1 MLTVARGELDR
12 AEELLDRALQI
23 VERFDDLRR
32 RAFDSAFRGQV
43 ARARGDHAGAA
54 AHHDRARALYA
65 QLGNAPGVAWS
76 HYDLGLLDR
85 RRGDV
90 AGATEHLGRASPSS
104 GTPAMHGPSGAW
116 RGRSP
121 RWSFAGASREAAALL
136 AEALDGFEAAG
147 DGRGLAQSLE
157 ATAGVACEQGAHR
170 SAGQL
175 LGAAAVLRERL
186 AAPLPDEDRGAHH
199 ALSQQVRR
207 ALGPERGRRGRGA
220 RGAGCPNAQVGAIAR
235 RVLRASQLTP
245 REQQVARLIA
255 SGRTNRQI
263 GRELGIAEKT
273 TEVHV
278 HHIIGKLGARCR
290 SEVAAWVGAQGAG

>member
-1 MLTVARGELDR
+1 MPVPWRTTIAPGRCTHGWAARPASPGLITTW
-12 AEELLDRALQI
+12 ACWT
-23 VERFDDLRR
+23 
-32 RAFDSAFRGQV
+32 
-43 ARARGDHAGAA
+43 GAA
-54 AHHDRARALYA
+54 ATWHGAAEHLEESLAQFRDTGYA
-65 QLGNAPGVAWS
+65 WAVGCVAWA
-76 HYDLGLLDR
+76 LATVEL
-85 RRGDV
+85 RRGRV
-90 AGATEHLGRASPSS
+90 EK
-104 GTPAMHGPSGAW
+104 
-116 RGRSP
+116 
-121 RWSFAGASREAAALL
+121 AAALL
-136 AEALDGFEAAG
+136 AEALDEVEAAG
-147 DGRGLAQSLE
+147 DGRGLAQTLE
-157 ATAGVACEQGAHR
+157 ATAGVACEQGAYR

-199 ALSQQVRR
+199 ASSQQVRR
-207 ALGPERGRRGRGA
+207 ALGPEEADRARSSGRRL
-220 RGAGCPNAQVGAIAR
+220 PNAQVGAIAR

-290 SEVAAWVGAQGAG
+290 SEVAAWVGAQGTGWSGPDSTHG